1 MQPESKGGRLGL
13 TPLVVCALIVLADQL
28 TKVWIV
34 SWSGASLMW
43 RHTLI
48 PGFFQLV
55 YIRNPGA
62 AWGVFGGQ
70 THLLSLL
77 SFGMLVFLLAFRRS
91 IIGDTRVHRFAFG
104 LLLGG
109 IIGNLID
116 RVKHGSVVDFLDVYF
131 GDWHWPAFNVADS
144 AICVSVFLYILS
156 SFWMKDHPLN
166 DRRKAA

>member
-1 MQPESKGGRLGL
+1 MGL

-28 TKVWIV
+28 TKIWIV
-34 SWSGASLMW
+34 QLSEASLLW
-43 RHTLI
+43 RRPVI
-48 PGFFQLV
+48 PDLFQLV

-62 AWGVFGGQ
+62 AWGVFGGH

-77 SFGMLVFLLAFRRS
+77 SFGMLVFLLSMRRS
-91 IIGDTRVHRFAFG
+91 IVADTRIHRFGFG

-116 RVKHGSVVDFLDVYF
+116 RVKHGSVVDFLDFYI
-131 GDWHWPAFNVADS
+131 GDSHFPAFNVADS
-144 AICVSVFLYILS
+144 AICVSVGLYILS

-166 DRRKAA
+166 EHRKSA